1 MIALLN
7 VLGWRQRGGAL
18 SISPGS
24 KKEGADRPCACRF
37 CGDPG
42 RAAIEHET
50 RGGERYAQVAC
61 HRCEARGPAV
71 RFELSDEWP
80 HIAAEQS
87 AVAKWDTMMRGK
99 SWT

>member
-7 VLGWRQRGGAL
+7 VLGWRRRGGAPSL
-18 SISPGS
+18 FSGG
-24 KKEGADRPCACRF
+24 KKEGADKPRACRF
-37 CGDPG
+37 CGDRG

-50 RGGERYAQVAC
+50 RGGERYAQVAY
-61 HRCEARGPAV
+61 HRCEARGPVV
-71 RFELSDEWP
+71 RFEPSDEWP
-80 HIAAEQS
+80 HIAAERS